1 MHARDPEKMVVATAK
16 ALSLVDGGGYT
27 PRILKLYEDDARIV
41 LVEILKAAKRQ
52 KWEVADL
59 LLALDP
65 PKPEPKAIERDKGP
79 PLRDGP

>member
-16 ALSLVDGGGYT
+16 ALSLVDGGGYSS
-27 PRILKLYEDDARIV
+27 RILKLYEDDARIV

-65 PKPEPKAIERDKGP
+65 PKPKSNAIERTECP
-79 PLRDGP
+79 PLRDEP